1 MKSARLTN
9 SLWFGICALA
19 IAWLLVTGTPYENT
33 LWLAATGKVD
43 LGLSLFYRFRDSTI
57 VTDGTWGGPGL
68 GIFLGVCSL
77 IGVRSAWSVTIVL
90 QAFLLHQKSLKI
102 KIFSA
107 ALLVAALL
115 WGEALLVW
123 NLLFT
128 LLVHVFGR
136 IAAPRNLR
144 AVLITLVALAGF
156 LGAVELPWVMGNPAR
171 SVTRQRVL
179 GGKSHFDVLKPQLR
193 RPAIILHESCLAVLN
208 PDDLRG
214 VQSTEL
220 LSRSSL
226 ANFEAVIL
234 LDLKIVEMNY
244 RFLTM
249 KDEKGEFVF
258 SNAARNFAEKEKAH
272 AAAVRA
278 RLESAKNL
286 CLIAPF
292 DLLPDQEAPPYS
304 RAREILDARRKAGL
318 PTRVIQLGGA

>member
-1 MKSARLTN
+1 MA
-9 SLWFGICALA
+9 
-19 IAWLLVTGTPYENT
+19 GTPYENT

-57 VTDGTWGGPGL
+57 VTDGSWGGPGL

-77 IGVRSAWSVTIVL
+77 IGVRATWSLTIVL
-90 QAFLLHQKSLKI
+90 QVVLLRQKSLKI
-102 KIFSA
+102 KFSSG

-128 LLVHVFGR
+128 FLVHVFGR
-136 IAAPRNLR
+136 IAAPRNLP
-144 AVLITLVALAGF
+144 AVLATLGALAGF
-156 LGAVELPWVMGNPAR
+156 LGTIELAWVMGNPAR

-179 GGKSHFDVLKPQLR
+179 GGKSHFDILKPQLR
-193 RPAIILHESCLAVLN
+193 RPAIELHENCLAVLN

-258 SNAARNFAEKEKAH
+258 SNAARHFAENEKAH

-278 RLESAKNL
+278 RLESATNL

-292 DLLPDQEAPPYS
+292 DRLPEQESAPFS
-304 RAREILDARRKAGL
+304 RAREILEARKKAGL
-318 PTRVIQLGGA
+318 STKVIQLGNL